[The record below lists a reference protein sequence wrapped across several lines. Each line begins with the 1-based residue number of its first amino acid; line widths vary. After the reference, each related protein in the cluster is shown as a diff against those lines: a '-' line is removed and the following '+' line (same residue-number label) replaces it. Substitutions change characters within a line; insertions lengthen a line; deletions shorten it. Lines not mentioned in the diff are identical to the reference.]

1 MRCEQARTLAD
12 SIGEENAA
20 VRDALCRA
28 IDERPDVLKLF
39 EADKRRVKKTTEA
52 RGARGTTL
60 DSDSDDEDE
69 DEDDAAAAAAN
80 DDAPAPSAS
89 SVMYSN
95 LFGEDDEDDEEEE
108 DDDEEVEA
116 GDDEEEADDEK
127 GTPAPKRRRIE
138 PDSGESD

>member
-1 MRCEQARTLAD
+1 MRCEEARTLVD
-12 SIGEENAA
+12 SIGEAHAA
-20 VRDALCRA
+20 TRDALCRA
-28 IDERPDVLKLF
+28 LDERSDVLKLF

-60 DSDSDDEDE
+60 YSTDDE

-108 DDDEEVEA
+108 DYKV
-116 GDDEEEADDEK
+116 
-127 GTPAPKRRRIE
+127 
-138 PDSGESD
+138 SGSPLSTG